1 MPASSQLRFE
11 REKSSP
17 PYLGSPKQRRPHGR
31 ADDDRCALVGRS
43 NGHTSWQAMAWW
55 IHDNLPYSELQ
66 FFPKLFAFNIGW
78 HEAPKRTIY
87 SFIEPRGFLT
97 KPGFSNHDCDH
108 SHSYKGFPQLKRMS

>member
-1 MPASSQLRFE
+1 MGALTTIVVPWLV
-11 REKSSP
+11 
-17 PYLGSPKQRRPHGR
+17 
-31 ADDDRCALVGRS
+31 DRMDT
-43 NGHTSWQAMAWW
+43 TSWQAMAWW

-97 KPGFSNHDCDH
+97 KPGFSNHARDH
-108 SHSYKGFPQLKRMS
+108 SHRYKGFPRLKTNVACCD